1 MHDQLSINKRLDILL
16 EKMDLMNTNF
26 EQLTQQVN
34 ELTFR
39 IEAIENLV
47 LIEEP
52 NQDQFDNEMQ
62 EENNYY
68 SQSNDEQETNS
79 SSQNTQSNN
88 QLSVSSETL
97 DGSLLQSP
105 QQILHNPYHTL
116 KAENNQLKDKCEEM
130 ANQMSLLIQEVRSL
144 KEDNQSS
151 K

>member
-1 MHDQLSINKRLDILL
+1 MHDQSSINKRLDILL

-68 SQSNDEQETNS
+68 SQSNDE
-79 SSQNTQSNN
+79 
-88 QLSVSSETL
+88 
-97 DGSLLQSP
+97 
-105 QQILHNPYHTL
+105 
-116 KAENNQLKDKCEEM
+116 
-130 ANQMSLLIQEVRSL
+130 
-144 KEDNQSS
+144 
-151 K
+151 